1 MDTLVKAQNL
11 SIKYPNSDEPVIV
24 DTNFEIKDN
33 EIFVLVGPSGCGKST
48 ILQALAGFIQADGV
62 LTMNGQTIDTPD
74 WQRGVVFQNSSL
86 YPWFTVKDNVGFG
99 LKARQFSKA
108 DIEKR
113 VAYLLDL
120 IGLSDQGNTKTFELS
135 GGMRQ
140 RVAIARV
147 LANKSP
153 LLLMDEPFGALDA
166 FTRAKM
172 QKLILD
178 IWRQE
183 KTSIFMI
190 THDLNEA
197 IRCGNRIAI
206 MNNHDKKIIEIKD
219 NPFQNIDVEELDDF
233 ELERKIDKYR
243 KSILELIN
251 Q

>member
-1 MDTLVKAQNL
+1 MELVKALDL
-11 SIKYPNSDEPVIV
+11 SIKYPHSDEPVIEK
-24 DTNFEIKDN
+24 TNFTIAQN

-48 ILQALAGFIQADGV
+48 ILQALAGFIKAEGT
-62 LTMNGQTIDTPD
+62 LTMNGEPITSPD

-99 LKARQFSKA
+99 LKARKFSQTE
-108 DIEKR
+108 INQR

-120 IGLSDQGNTKTFELS
+120 IGLSDQSNTKTFELS

-172 QKLILD
+172 QQLILD
-178 IWRQE
+178 IWQKE
-183 KTSIFMI
+183 NTSIFMI

-206 MNNHDKKIIEIKD
+206 MNAHDKKIVQIKD
-219 NPFQNIDVEELDDF
+219 NPFQNTDLSQLDDF
-233 ELERKIDKYR
+233 ELERKIDVYR
-243 KSILELIN
+243 KSILEIIN

>member
-1 MDTLVKAQNL
+1 MELVKALDL
-11 SIKYPNSDEPVIV
+11 SIKYPHSDEPVIEK
-24 DTNFEIKDN
+24 TNFTIAQN

-48 ILQALAGFIQADGV
+48 ILQALAGFIKAEGT
-62 LTMNGQTIDTPD
+62 LTMNGEPITSPD

-99 LKARQFSKA
+99 LKARKFTQTE
-108 DIEKR
+108 INQR

-120 IGLSDQGNTKTFELS
+120 IGLSDQSNTKTFELS

-172 QKLILD
+172 QQLILD
-178 IWRQE
+178 IWQKE
-183 KTSIFMI
+183 NTSIFMI

-206 MNNHDKKIIEIKD
+206 MNAHDKKIVQIKD
-219 NPFQNIDVEELDDF
+219 NPFQNTDLSQLDDF
-233 ELERKIDKYR
+233 ELERKIDVYR
-243 KSILELIN
+243 KSILEIIN

>member
-1 MDTLVKAQNL
+1 MNLVTAKDL
-11 SIKYPNSDEPVIV
+11 SIKYPHADEPVIV
-24 DTNFEIKDN
+24 DTDFTIAKN

-48 ILQALAGFIQADGV
+48 ILQALAGFIQASGE
-62 LTMNGQTIDTPD
+62 LTMNGEQITSPD

-99 LKARQFSKA
+99 LKARKFSQPEI
-108 DIEKR
+108 DQR
-113 VAYLLDL
+113 VSYLLDL
-120 IGLSDQGNTKTFELS
+120 IGLSDQSETKTFELS

-147 LANKSP
+147 LANQSP

-172 QKLILD
+172 QQLILD
-178 IWRQE
+178 IWQRE
-183 KTSIFMI
+183 NTSIFMI

-206 MNNHDKKIIEIKD
+206 MNAHDKKIVEIKD
-219 NPFQNIDVEELDDF
+219 NPFQNTDLEELDDF
-233 ELERKIDKYR
+233 ELERKIDRFR
-243 KSILELIN
+243 KSILEVIN

>member
-1 MDTLVKAQNL
+1 MELVKAENL
-11 SIKYPNSDEPVIV
+11 SIKYPNATTPVIEN
-24 DTNFEIKDN
+24 TNFTIDQN

-48 ILQALAGFIQADGV
+48 ILQALAGFIQADGI
-62 LTMNGQTIDTPD
+62 LTMNGQKITSPD

-86 YPWFTVKDNVGFG
+86 YPWFTVKENVAFG
-99 LKARQFSKA
+99 LKARKFSQDKI
-108 DIEKR
+108 DQR

-120 IGLSDQGNTKTFELS
+120 IGLSDQSNTKTFELS

-166 FTRAKM
+166 FTRSRM
-172 QKLILD
+172 QQLILNV
-178 IWRQE
+178 WQRE

-206 MNNHDKKIIEIKD
+206 MNAHDKKIVEIKD
-219 NPFQNIDVEELDDF
+219 NPFQNTDLEELDDF
-233 ELERKIDKYR
+233 EIERKVDRYR
-243 KSILELIN
+243 KSILEIIN

>member
-1 MDTLVKAQNL
+1 MELVKALDL
-11 SIKYPNSDEPVIV
+11 SIKYPHADEPVIEK
-24 DTNFEIKDN
+24 TSFTIAQN

-48 ILQALAGFIQADGV
+48 ILQALAGFIKAEGT
-62 LTMNGQTIDTPD
+62 LTMNGKPITSPD

-99 LKARQFSKA
+99 LKARKFSQTEI
-108 DIEKR
+108 DQR

-120 IGLSDQGNTKTFELS
+120 IGLSDQSNTKTFELS

-172 QKLILD
+172 QQLILD
-178 IWRQE
+178 IWQKE
-183 KTSIFMI
+183 NTSIFMI
-190 THDLNEA
+190 THGLNEA

-206 MNNHDKKIIEIKD
+206 MNAHDKKIVQIKD
-219 NPFQNIDVEELDDF
+219 NPFQNTDLSQLDDF
-233 ELERKIDKYR
+233 ELERKIDVYR
-243 KSILELIN
+243 KSILEIIN

>member
-1 MDTLVKAQNL
+1 MALIKADHLN
-11 SIKYPNSDEPVIV
+11 IKYKKSDESVIV
-24 DTNFEIKDN
+24 DTNFSIEKN

-48 ILQALAGFIQADGV
+48 ILQALAGFIPASGT
-62 LTMNGQTIDTPD
+62 LTMNDQPITSPD

-86 YPWFTVKDNVGFG
+86 YPWLKVKDNVGFG
-99 LKARQFSKA
+99 LKSRNFTKEQISQ
-108 DIEKR
+108 R

-120 IGLSDQGNTKTFELS
+120 IGLSDQADAKTFELS

-172 QKLILD
+172 QQLILD
-178 IWRQE
+178 IWHKE
-183 KTSIFMI
+183 DTSIFMI

-206 MNNHDKKIIEIKD
+206 MNSHDKRIVEILD
-219 NPFQNIDVEELDDF
+219 NPFQNIDIETLDDF
-233 ELERKIDKYR
+233 DVERKIDSFR
-243 KSILELIN
+243 KQILEVIN